1 MNRKDWNNRISEKD
15 EDDARKEDYTEE
27 DRKQQYHILIGI
39 RRGEGKYEYINGS
52 PSRPMMLAQMHRMMR
67 TLETCKY
74 YVMQVRHI
82 SCKKG
87 AITKAI
93 NAANRNR

>member
-1 MNRKDWNNRISEKD
+1 MDRKDWNNRISEKNED
-15 EDDARKEDYTEE
+15 EMRKKDYTEK
-27 DRKQQYHILIGI
+27 DRGQQYHILIGV
-39 RRGEGKYEYINGS
+39 RRGESKYEYINGNQ
-52 PSRPMMLAQMHRMMR
+52 SRPMMLTQMHRMMR
-67 TLETCKY
+67 ALKTCKY
-74 YVMQVRHI
+74 FVMQVRQI